1 MFGHLVAQE
10 APELVHWD
18 PGVILLELYLVAQV
32 GLLRPNLL
40 NEVLKEGVFLH
51 EGSVHRQR
59 EPKI

>member
-10 APELVHWD
+10 ALELVHWD

-32 GLLRPNLL
+32 GLVRHKLL
-40 NEVLKEGVFLH
+40 IEVLTEGVFIH

-59 EPKI
+59 EPKT